1 MSREPINILVAL
13 PVDPEWLGRLQATVD
28 DVVIDCIAPF
38 PPGTTLPVEL
48 LREQTILLADFAP
61 KNVHAMTSLQ
71 WMQLGS
77 AGYEQLAKMPLTE
90 MGVQVTNASGVNDV
104 AIAEWC
110 VLMMLAFERDLPS
123 MLELQAKGEWEGR
136 VGFQSELRGRRVGI
150 IGYGNIGRETGR
162 LCAALGLELWAMSRN
177 TISARPLRYAV
188 PGTGD
193 PDGLLPTRRFK
204 LDQMAEFLPYLDYVI
219 LTVAL
224 NTSSRHLLAEREL
237 DLLPRSAVL
246 LNPAR
251 AELVEEH
258 ALLRALRDGKI
269 AGAALDSHYREPLPP
284 RDPFWSQQNVLITPH
299 ISGSSGS
306 PHYSGRVWELFS
318 LNLGRFRRGEPL
330 LNQVAATDLGA
341 PL

>member
-1 MSREPINILVAL
+1 VRRGV
-13 PVDPEWLGRLQATVD
+13 GRQ
-28 DVVIDCIAPF
+28 
-38 PPGTTLPVEL
+38 G
-48 LREQTILLADFAP
+48 
-61 KNVHAMTSLQ
+61 
-71 WMQLGS
+71 
-77 AGYEQLAKMPLTE
+77 
-90 MGVQVTNASGVNDV
+90 
-104 AIAEWC
+104 
-110 VLMMLAFERDLPS
+110 
-123 MLELQAKGEWEGR
+123 
-136 VGFQSELRGRRVGI
+136 
-150 IGYGNIGRETGR
+150 
-162 LCAALGLELWAMSRN
+162 
-177 TISARPLRYAV
+177 
-188 PGTGD
+188 
-193 PDGLLPTRRFK
+193 
-204 LDQMAEFLPYLDYVI
+204 
-219 LTVAL
+219 
-224 NTSSRHLLAEREL
+224 SRHLLAEREL